1 MAGVLRL
8 VVVVLVVVLA
18 ISAYLILMPLLYPPI
33 KHVVGS
39 PIKVD
44 GWVIMVRGVVEA
56 KYLKLKSC
64 CSLMFY
70 RAEEGFKFIL
80 VDLEVTNVDG
90 EFGKPLKVHGFRL
103 KTDRGAY
110 SRVRSIE
117 LKPLPVEMLSG
128 EVLEEFVEFSEF
140 PDVCMIAPGKSIRGD
155 VIFVVPAGERP
166 RVLRF
171 YVADVGAI
179 EVGLEGDYSSSL
191 INFTL
196 LEISR
201 LPGRSTKLLHFNRIA
216 ESLVAITS
224 RDFERMES
232 TIFAVLAVPS
242 MPRSI
247 MILLVRAATS
257 PLLLIWLS

>member
-8 VVVVLVVVLA
+8 VVVVLVVILA
-18 ISAYLILMPLLYPPI
+18 ISAYLTLLPLLHPSTKY
-33 KHVVGS
+33 VAGS

-44 GWVIMVRGVVEA
+44 GWVIVVRGVVEA

-64 CSLMFY
+64 CGLTFY
-70 RAEEGFKFIL
+70 RAEEGFKFVL
-80 VDLEVTNVDG
+80 VDLEVVNVDG
-90 EFGKPLKVHGFRL
+90 EYGKPFKAQGFRL
-103 KTDRGAY
+103 VTDRGAY
-110 SRVRSIE
+110 SRVRSAE
-117 LKPLPVEMLSG
+117 LKPLPVEMLSD
-128 EVLEEFVEFSEF
+128 EVLKKFVEFSEL
-140 PDVCMIAPGKSIRGD
+140 PDVCMIAPGKPIRGD
-155 VIFVVPAGERP
+155 VIFAVPAGERP

-191 INFTL
+191 INSTL

-201 LPGRSTKLLHFNRIA
+201 LPGRSMKLLHFNKIA

-232 TIFAVLAVPS
+232 TVFAVLAVPS